1 MPALA
6 ATCLEPCLVNSP
18 AANTETVPV
27 LTVSALTF
35 VLKEVV
41 ETSFPHVWVSGE
53 ISNFT
58 RAGSGH
64 CYFTLKDDSA
74 QLKAVMWRGTAQR
87 LRFDLKDGLQV
98 IAAGR
103 IEVYEARG
111 VYQIVVDQ
119 LQPKGIGP
127 LELAFRQLQQKL
139 AQEGL
144 FDPARKRPVPR
155 FPRRIA
161 LITSPTGAAV
171 QDMTQVITRRW
182 PKANIVVVPV
192 AVQGPQAAPQIAAAL
207 RKVHLIPEV
216 DVCIC
221 GRGGGSLEDLWA
233 FNEEIVARAI
243 HACKIPVISAVG
255 HEIDVTIADLVA
267 DKRALTPSEAGELVV
282 PLESE
287 VRAELKQLRQR
298 LNSSL
303 KRQAQQARL
312 KLDAVA
318 NRRCFSRP
326 LDRVRD
332 LSLRLDELDARMKRG
347 VKQSIVTSRQK
358 LETLAASLS
367 ALSPLAVLER
377 GYSLTKTLVGGDL
390 VRNAGQLR
398 QGDRIST
405 LLAQGSVVSEVV
417 SVESDDD

>member
-1 MPALA
+1 M
-6 ATCLEPCLVNSP
+6 NSP

-139 AQEGL
+139 AQGGL
-144 FDPARKRPVPR
+144 FDPARKRPLPR

-182 PKANIVVVPV
+182 PKAHIVIVPV
-192 AVQGPQAAPQIAAAL
+192 VVQGPQAAPQIAAAL
-207 RKVHLIPEV
+207 RRVHLIPEV

-233 FNEEIVARAI
+233 FNEEVVARAI

-287 VRAELKQLRQR
+287 VRAELKQFHQR
-298 LNSSL
+298 LKSSL

-312 KLDAVA
+312 RLDAIA
-318 NRRCFSRP
+318 NRRCFARP

-332 LSLRLDELDARMKRG
+332 LSLKLDELDARMKRG

-377 GYSLTKTLVGGDL
+377 GYSLTKTLAGGDL

-405 LLAQGSVVSEVV
+405 LLARGSVVSEVV
-417 SVESDDD
+417 SVELDDD